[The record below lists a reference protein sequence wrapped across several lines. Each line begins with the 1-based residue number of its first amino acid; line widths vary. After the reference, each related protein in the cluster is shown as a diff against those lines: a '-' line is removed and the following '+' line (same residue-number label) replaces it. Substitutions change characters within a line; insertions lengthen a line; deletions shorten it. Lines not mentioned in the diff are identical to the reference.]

1 MAVLIS
7 HANEQL
13 LYHYIRWLIHRP
25 GLALGRSEAQF
36 ASCLQTCTE
45 AASAMLELLDVSVK
59 HHITIDK
66 AF

>member
-25 GLALGRSEAQF
+25 GLALSRSEAQF
-36 ASCLQTCTE
+36 SSCLQTSTE
-45 AASAMLELLDVSVK
+45 AATNMLEQLDVSL
-59 HHITIDK
+59 HAEGPGLH
-66 AF
+66 